1 MRKKSV
7 YKDPKEKKAAAAAKS
22 DISAGPKSH
31 KRQRSGEAAAL
42 GAPAE
47 RTGRRASTQD
57 HSVAPNPDPNPNPN
71 PNPNQASVYPGP
83 LGGTEGAAGAGERA
97 GEGAR
102 AAAQLTLTLTLTLTP
117 TPTLTLTLT
126 LTLTRR
132 ASSGARS

>member
-57 HSVAPNPDPNPNPN
+57 HSVAQKARLAQEN
-71 PNPNQASVYPGP
+71 
-83 LGGTEGAAGAGERA
+83 ERA
-97 GEGAR
+97 KAR
-102 AAAQLTLTLTLTLTP
+102 EQ
-117 TPTLTLTLT
+117 
-126 LTLTRR
+126 RR
-132 ASSGARS
+132 N